1 MVGKEKMLIFSS
13 TFGEGHQQAAHAI
26 SQVARLYEGIET
38 IQLDFIS
45 LEHPLLFPI
54 GHYMYMK
61 GITAFPSFYG
71 YLFRKTRLSNSPTL
85 KLHFLSEELQ
95 RMQKLLEEIRPTVVV
110 NTFPYTAYLISKL
123 KEYGLSN
130 VPLVTIITDYTD
142 HGYWIHPNT
151 DLYIVGSKEVREALQ
166 KRGIEKGKIAD
177 TGIPVRQEFCC
188 DYSHSSLFEKY
199 GLDSSIPTILV
210 MGGGYGLMGD
220 AVSFFQMLT
229 SLEQKLQILVV
240 CGHNDKLRQVAEDA
254 LKDSKH
260 RSIITGY
267 IDYVHEFMAVS
278 DLIVTKPGGVT
289 ISEAMTAGLPMVL
302 YHALPGQEQDNAT
315 FLKKAGV
322 AMQAETLEDLQLLL
336 SELSSNP
343 LAYLAVKK
351 NVETYKWKPS
361 ALDALHAILQLS
373 QQEKGLIPTIV

>member
-1 MVGKEKMLIFSS
+1 
-13 TFGEGHQQAAHAI
+13 
-26 SQVARLYEGIET
+26 
-38 IQLDFIS
+38 
-45 LEHPLLFPI
+45 
-54 GHYMYMK
+54 
-61 GITAFPSFYG
+61 
-71 YLFRKTRLSNSPTL
+71 
-85 KLHFLSEELQ
+85 
-95 RMQKLLEEIRPTVVV
+95 
-110 NTFPYTAYLISKL
+110 
-123 KEYGLSN
+123 
-130 VPLVTIITDYTD
+130 
-142 HGYWIHPNT
+142 
-151 DLYIVGSKEVREALQ
+151 
-166 KRGIEKGKIAD
+166 
-177 TGIPVRQEFCC
+177 
-188 DYSHSSLFEKY
+188 
-199 GLDSSIPTILV
+199 
-210 MGGGYGLMGD
+210 MGD